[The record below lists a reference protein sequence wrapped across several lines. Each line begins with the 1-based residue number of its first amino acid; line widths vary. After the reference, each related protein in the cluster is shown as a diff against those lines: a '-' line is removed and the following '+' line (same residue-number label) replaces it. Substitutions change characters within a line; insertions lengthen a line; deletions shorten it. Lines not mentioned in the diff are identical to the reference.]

1 MAKETQGRFMVMGK
15 NIFGILN
22 KILQNQDLLKLIKY
36 TDKDPLSHDDL
47 NQNEIDEMIG
57 KNILFTPVIP
67 DEEQQAESFLTI
79 LFENY
84 QINENIDFK
93 DATLRFDIICP
104 SNTWVI
110 NDSELR
116 PFKIMQIIDGMVNGA
131 RLEGIGNLQ
140 FRESNVIIPSAYH
153 AGYMMEYGHQEFN

>member
-15 NIFGILN
+15 NVFGILN
-22 KILQNQDLLKLIKY
+22 KILQNQDLLKLLKY
-36 TDKDPLSHDDL
+36 TDKDPLSHKDL
-47 NQNEIDEMIG
+47 NQDEIDEMIG

-116 PFKIMQIIDGMVNGA
+116 PFKIMQIIDGMINGA

-153 AGYMMEYGHQEFN
+153 TGYMMEYGHQEFN